1 MTPTPEKIAEAIGI
15 TAHAVRRAMQKGG
28 APLGKDHRETLLR
41 EFGTEVADKLCPVRQ
56 RKQREVKPDPRR
68 SRLKS
73 VEQAADKLLDRVVDV
88 ESHVGAI
95 YGAIDALKRQIKSA
109 QAVRVEVPETE
120 EEEP

>member
-56 RKQREVKPDPRR
+56 RKQREVKAEPRR

-73 VEQAADKLLDRVVDV
+73 VEQAAEKLLDRVVDV
-88 ESHVGAI
+88 ESHLGSI
-95 YGAIDALKRQIKSA
+95 YAAIDGLKRQAKSA
-109 QAVRVEVPETE
+109 RAESPETE